1 MGLGTFILMAGCSAQ
16 TGVVPTGQNSYLVAK
31 QAATGFPGLGNLKAE
46 ALQEANQYCVGRG
59 SDLFVTRSTET
70 QPPYALGN
78 YPRAE
83 IEFRC
88 ASPGKTAEA
97 AVAECNAK
105 RLHGELKTYGASVQC
120 SNPKI
125 FAAYREAGDPNLDLL
140 NVYLAARLVGAENID
155 RKRVTEA
162 EYQLELAELE
172 SRLTKERCA
181 AVPIVPGPGVEQ
193 RRPVHRLFRE
203 IGQFWVDFHPGG
215 LAVRPNVSGRLGP
228 VHVVERARAH
238 HCDTGRRRNVSEPA
252 VAMRAKVRGGDIAA
266 LGLAVIAHR
275 LAGRNLEIL
284 VAHDHRYGPCRS

>member
-1 MGLGTFILMAGCSAQ
+1 MRVGMALGTFFLMAGCSAQ

-70 QPPYALGN
+70 QPPYVLGN

-125 FAAYREAGDPNLDLL
+125 FAAYRETGDPNLDLL

-162 EYQLELAELE
+162 EYQLQLAELE
-172 SRLTKERCA
+172 SRLTKERRRRALDVADLEIRRAQA
-181 AVPIVPGPGVEQ
+181 AAETQTAAAQAQASTAALLV
-193 RRPVHRLFRE
+193 
-203 IGQFWVDFHPGG
+203 G
-215 LAVRPNVSGRLGP
+215 LAALQSANRPAPQSNQLPMPSPPRTLNTNCQASGQT
-228 VHVVERARAH
+228 VN
-238 HCDTGRRRNVSEPA
+238 CQTQ
-252 VAMRAKVRGGDIAA
+252 
-266 LGLAVIAHR
+266 
-275 LAGRNLEIL
+275 
-284 VAHDHRYGPCRS
+284 

>member
-1 MGLGTFILMAGCSAQ
+1 MAGCSAQ
-16 TGVVPTGQNSYLVAK
+16 TSVVPTGQNSYLVAK

-70 QPPYALGN
+70 QPPYVLGN

-88 ASPGKTAEA
+88 ASPGKTAEG

-162 EYQLELAELE
+162 EYQLQLAELE
-172 SRLTKERCA
+172 SRLTKER
-181 AVPIVPGPGVEQ
+181 Q
-193 RRPVHRLFRE
+193 RRA
-203 IGQFWVDFHPGG
+203 
-215 LAVRPNVSGRLGP
+215 LAVADL
-228 VHVVERARAH
+228 EIKRAQ
-238 HCDTGRRRNVSEPA
+238 
-252 VAMRAKVRGGDIAA
+252 AA
-266 LGLAVIAHR
+266 AETQTAQAAQAQSNAALLLGLAALQSANR
-275 LAGRNLEIL
+275 P
-284 VAHDHRYGPCRS
+284 VAQSNQLPIPSPPRTLNTNCQASGQTVNCQTQ